1 MNAIE
6 EKLTTARVGL
16 LLKTPFFGNMAT
28 RMKIIN
34 ADDWCQTAATDG
46 RNFYYNTEFVKKLST
61 KKLEFLFAHEIGHCV
76 FDHFGRAGSR
86 NRQLCNI
93 SQDYAINQILADE
106 KIGEVIDEVPICLD
120 SQYRGLAWEEIYDK
134 LYEKA
139 DIQEISLDEL
149 MEQLGETLDEHI
161 NGDGAQSKDGKDKEQ
176 DKDTR
181 GKAPVLTKEEKQK
194 IKDEIKE
201 AMIQSAAAAGAGK
214 TPAAIQRLIKDLTEA
229 KMNWR
234 EILRMNIQSI
244 IKNDYSFTTPSRK
257 GWHTGAI
264 LPGVKNDET
273 IDIAVA
279 VDMSGSI
286 GMDDAKVFFSEIK
299 GIMDQ
304 YEDFNI
310 KVWCFDTKVYNSAE
324 FSQANVEELL
334 DYEPQGGGGTDFVV
348 NWDFMKEE
356 GIEPKKF
363 VMFTDGYPWGSW
375 GDENYCDT
383 LFIVKGNERAEAP
396 FGQTVIYEKDAALHG
411 E

>member
-1 MNAIE
+1 MNEIE

-46 RNFYYNTEFVKKLST
+46 RNFFYNTEFVKKLST

-310 KVWCFDTKVYNSAE
+310 KVWCFDTKVYNYAE
-324 FSQANVEELL
+324 FSQDNVEELL
-334 DYEPQGGGGTDFVV
+334 DYEPKGGGGTEFEV

>member
-46 RNFYYNTEFVKKLST
+46 RNFYYNTKFVEKLST

-76 FDHFGRAGSR
+76 FDHFARAGSR

-120 SQYRGLAWEEIYDK
+120 PQYRGMAWEEIYDK

-149 MEQLGETLDEHI
+149 MEQLGEQLDDHI
-161 NGDGAQSKDGKDKEQ
+161 NEDGNQSKDGKENKDGKKGKKPTISKE
-176 DKDTR
+176 DM
-181 GKAPVLTKEEKQK
+181 QK

-214 TPAAIQRLIKDLTEA
+214 TPAAIQKLIKDLTEA

-234 EILRMNIQSI
+234 EVLRMNIQSI
-244 IKNDYSFTTPSRK
+244 IKNDYSFTRPSRK
-257 GWHTGAI
+257 GWGTGAI
-264 LPGVKNDET
+264 LPGLMNDET
-273 IDIAVA
+273 IDIAIA

-286 GMDDAKVFFSEIK
+286 GMDDAKTFFSEIK
-299 GIMDQ
+299 GIMEQ
-304 YEDFNI
+304 YEDFSI
-310 KVWCFDTKVYNSAE
+310 KLWCFDTAVAGYAE
-324 FSQANVEELL
+324 FSQDNIEELL
-334 DYEPQGGGGTDFVV
+334 EYQPVGGGGTDFEV
-348 NWDFMKEE
+348 NWNFMKEE

-383 LFIVKGNERAEAP
+383 LFIVKGNQSAEAP
-396 FGQTVIYEKDAALHG
+396 FGQTVIYEKDAKLSG

>member
-1 MNAIE
+1 MNNAIE

-46 RNFYYNTEFVKKLST
+46 RNFYYNTKFVEKLST

-139 DIQEISLDEL
+139 EKISMEDLLD
-149 MEQLGETLDEHI
+149 QLGEQLDDHI
-161 NGDGAQSKDGKDKEQ
+161 NEDGNQSKDGKDQ
-176 DKDTR
+176 DGD
-181 GKAPVLTKEEKQK
+181 GKKSKKPVISKEEMQK

-214 TPAAIQRLIKDLTEA
+214 TPAAIQKLIKDLTEA

-234 EILRMNIQSI
+234 EVLRMNIQSI
-244 IKNDYSFTTPSRK
+244 IRNDYSFTRPSRK
-257 GWHTGAI
+257 GWGTGAI
-264 LPGVKNDET
+264 LPGLVNDDT
-273 IDIAVA
+273 IDVAIA

-286 GMDDAKVFFSEIK
+286 GMDDAKTFFSEIK

-304 YEDFNI
+304 YEDFSI
-310 KVWCFDTKVYNSAE
+310 KVWCFDTKVYNYAE
-324 FSQANVEELL
+324 FTQDNVEELL
-334 DYEPQGGGGTDFVV
+334 EYEPMGGGGTDFEV
-348 NWDFMKEE
+348 NWDYMKEN

-383 LFIVKGNERAEAP
+383 LFIVKGNTSAQSP
-396 FGQTVIYEKDAALHG
+396 FGQTVIYEKDAKLQG

>member
-46 RNFYYNTEFVKKLST
+46 RNFYYNTKFVEKLST

-93 SQDYAINQILADE
+93 SQDYAINQILKDE

-120 SQYRGLAWEEIYDK
+120 DQYRGLAWEEIYDK

-139 DIQEISLDEL
+139 DIREISLDEL
-149 MEQLGETLDEHI
+149 MEELGETLDEHI
-161 NGDGAQSKDGKDKEQ
+161 NGDGAQTKDGKDKEQ

-273 IDIAVA
+273 IDIAIA

-310 KVWCFDTKVYNSAE
+310 KVWCFDTQVYNYAE
-324 FSQANVEELL
+324 FSQDNVEELL
-334 DYEPQGGGGTDFVV
+334 DYEPKGGGGTEFEV

>member
-34 ADDWCQTAATDG
+34 ADEWCQTAATDG

-106 KIGEVIDEVPICLD
+106 KIGDVIDEVPICLD

-139 DIQEISLDEL
+139 DIREISLDEL
-149 MEQLGETLDEHI
+149 MKELGETLDEHI

-176 DKDTR
+176 DGDTR

-214 TPAAIQRLIKDLTEA
+214 TPGAIQRLIKDLTEA

-244 IKNDYSFTTPSRK
+244 IRNDYSFTRPSRK
-257 GWHTGAI
+257 GWGTGAI
-264 LPGVKNDET
+264 LPGLVNDET
-273 IDIAVA
+273 IDIAIA

-304 YEDFNI
+304 YADFSI
-310 KVWCFDTKVYNSAE
+310 KVWCFDTDIYNYAE
-324 FSQANVEELL
+324 FTQDNVEELL
-334 DYEPQGGGGTDFVV
+334 DYEPKGGGGTEFMI
-348 NWDFMKEE
+348 NWDFMKQE

-383 LFIVKGNERAEAP
+383 LFIVKGNQGAQSP

>member
-1 MNAIE
+1 MNEIE

-34 ADDWCQTAATDG
+34 ADEWCQTAATDG
-46 RNFYYNTEFVKKLST
+46 RNFYYNTDFVKKLST

-93 SQDYAINQILADE
+93 SQDYAINQILKDE

-120 SQYRGLAWEEIYDK
+120 DKYRGLAWEEIYDQ

-139 DIQEISLDEL
+139 EKISMEDLLD
-149 MEQLGETLDEHI
+149 QLGDTLDDHI
-161 NGDGAQSKDGKDKEQ
+161 NEDGNQSKDGKDKDG
-176 DKDTR
+176 DK
-181 GKAPVLTKEEKQK
+181 KAKKPTISKEEMQK

-234 EILRMNIQSI
+234 EVLRMNIQSI
-244 IKNDYSFTTPSRK
+244 IKNDYSFTRPSRK
-257 GWHTGAI
+257 GWGTGAI
-264 LPGVKNDET
+264 LPGLKNDET

-286 GMDDAKVFFSEIK
+286 GMDDAKTFFSEIK

-310 KVWCFDTKVYNSAE
+310 KVWCFDTEIYNYAE
-324 FSQANVEELL
+324 FSQDNVDELL
-334 DYEPQGGGGTDFVV
+334 DYEPKGGGGTEFMV
-348 NWDFMKEE
+348 NWDYMKEQ

>member
-1 MNAIE
+1 MNEIE

-46 RNFYYNTEFVKKLST
+46 RNFFYNTKFVEKLST

-93 SQDYAINQILADE
+93 SQDYAINQILKDE

-120 SQYRGLAWEEIYDK
+120 DQYRGLAWEEIYDK

-273 IDIAVA
+273 IDIAIA

-310 KVWCFDTKVYNSAE
+310 KVWCFDTKVYNYAE
-324 FSQANVEELL
+324 FSQDNVEELL

>member
-1 MNAIE
+1 MNEIE

-46 RNFYYNTEFVKKLST
+46 RNFFYNTEFVKKLST

-310 KVWCFDTKVYNSAE
+310 KVWCFDTEIYNYAE
-324 FSQANVEELL
+324 FSQDNVDELL
-334 DYEPQGGGGTDFVV
+334 DYEPKGGGGTEFMV
-348 NWDFMKEE
+348 NWDFMKNE